1 MTVVKVGIINVT
13 GYAGMELARILHRHP
28 EARLT
33 SVTGRSL
40 AGQNLGDVFPHLRS
54 IDLTITPEVDG
65 SVDVVFS
72 ALPHAASAEALGPLV
87 KGGVKAVDISADFRL
102 KSVTDFEAW
111 YKVKHPHPELI
122 EEAVFGITEL
132 HKDKIART
140 RLVANPGCFPMGAI
154 LGLAPVVKAGWV
166 EPALIVDSKSGV
178 SGAGRTSDAAYGF
191 SELNDN
197 SSAYGLGGHRHEP
210 EMTQELSALSP
221 LGEVSVTFVP
231 HLLPMTRGILGTCYA
246 TLSSAHSQSEV
257 VALFKEFYRA
267 APFVSVVNKPPSTKQ
282 TWGSNDCLIYP
293 VVNERKR
300 RVVVVTALDNL
311 VKGAAG
317 SGIQNMNVMLGL
329 PETMGLEQL
338 AIYP

>member
-1 MTVVKVGIINVT
+1 MLKVGVINVT

-40 AGQNLGDVFPHLRS
+40 AGQKLGDAFPHLRM

-87 KGGVKAVDISADFRL
+87 KSGVKAVDISADFRL
-102 KSVTDFEAW
+102 KSITDFETW
-111 YKVKHPHPELI
+111 YKVKHPHPDLI

-132 HKDKIART
+132 HREKLAKT

-154 LGLAPVVKAGWV
+154 LGLAPAVRAGWV
-166 EPALIVDSKSGV
+166 EPVVIVDAKSAV

-197 SSAYGLGGHRHEP
+197 TSAYGLGGHRHEP

-221 LGEVSVTFVP
+221 HGEVSVTFVP
-231 HLLPMTRGILGTCYA
+231 HLVPMTRGILSTCYA

-257 VALFKEFYRA
+257 VDLYKEFYRT
-267 APFVSVVNKPPSTKQ
+267 APFASVVGKPPSSKQ
-282 TWGSNDCLIYP
+282 TRGNNDCLIYP

-300 RVVVVTALDNL
+300 RLVVVTALDNL

-317 SGIQNMNVMLGL
+317 SGVQNMNVMMGL

>member
-1 MTVVKVGIINVT
+1 MIKAGIINVT

-28 EARLT
+28 DVKLV

-40 AGQNLGDVFPHLRS
+40 AGQKLGDAFPHLRAV
-54 IDLTITPEVDG
+54 DLQITPEVDR
-65 SVDVVFS
+65 SIDVAFS
-72 ALPHAASAEALGPLV
+72 ALPHAASAESLGPLV
-87 KGGVKAVDISADFRL
+87 KDGVKAVDISADFRL

-122 EEAVFGITEL
+122 EEAVYGVTEI
-132 HKDKIART
+132 HRDKIART

-154 LGLAPVVKAGWV
+154 LGLAPAVKEGWV
-166 EPALIVDSKSGV
+166 EPAVIVDAKTGI

-210 EMTQELSALSP
+210 EMTQELGALAKS
-221 LGEVSVTFVP
+221 GGVSVTFVP
-231 HLLPMTRGILGTCYA
+231 HLVPMTRGILGTCYA
-246 TLSSAHSQSEV
+246 TLVEPRRQVDV
-257 VALFKEFYRA
+257 VQLYRDFYA
-267 APFVSVVNKPPSTKQ
+267 NEPFVSVVSKPPATKQ
-282 TWGSNDCLIYP
+282 TWGNNDCLVYP
-293 VVNERKR
+293 VVNEKKR
-300 RVVVVTALDNL
+300 RLVVVTALDNL

-317 SGIQNMNVMLGL
+317 SGIQNMNVMCGL
-329 PETMGLEQL
+329 PETAGLEAL

>member
-1 MTVVKVGIINVT
+1 MVKVGIINVT

-28 EARLT
+28 DADLV

-40 AGQNLGDVFPHLRS
+40 AGQKLGDAFPHLRA
-54 IDLTITPEVDG
+54 IDLTITPEIDR

-87 KGGVKAVDISADFRL
+87 KSGVKAVDISADFRL
-102 KSVTDFEAW
+102 KSVTDFESW

-122 EEAVFGITEL
+122 EEAVYGVTEL
-132 HKDKIART
+132 HREKIART

-154 LGLAPVVKAGWV
+154 LGLAPAVREGWV
-166 EPALIVDSKSGV
+166 KPEVIVDSKSGI

-210 EMTQELSALSP
+210 EITQELSA
-221 LGEVSVTFVP
+221 VSKSGDVTVTFVP
-231 HLLPMTRGILGTCYA
+231 HLVPMTRGILGTCYA
-246 TLSSAHSQSEV
+246 SLTAPRTQAQV
-257 VALFKEFYRA
+257 VELYRDTYA
-267 APFVSVVNKPPSTKQ
+267 SHPFVSVVGKPPATKQ
-282 TWGSNDCLIYP
+282 TWGSNDCLLYP
-293 VVNERKR
+293 VVNEKKGRL
-300 RVVVVTALDNL
+300 VVVTALDNL

-317 SGIQNMNVMLGL
+317 SGVQNMNVMLGL
-329 PETMGLEQL
+329 QETAGLESL

>member
-1 MTVVKVGIINVT
+1 MVKVAIINVT

-28 EARLT
+28 HAELV

-40 AGQNLGDVFPHLRS
+40 AGQKLGDAFPHLRA
-54 IDLTITPEVDG
+54 IDLTITPEVDR

-87 KGGVKAVDISADFRL
+87 KSGVKAVDISADFRL
-102 KSVTDFEAW
+102 KSVTDFETW

-122 EEAVFGITEL
+122 EEAVYGVTEL
-132 HKDKIART
+132 HREKVART

-154 LGLAPVVKAGWV
+154 LGLAPAVREGWV
-166 EPALIVDSKSGV
+166 EPNVVVDAKSGI

-210 EMTQELSALSP
+210 EMTQELSAISRN
-221 LGEVSVTFVP
+221 GDVAVTFVP
-231 HLLPMTRGILGTCYA
+231 HLVPMTRGILGTCYA
-246 TLSSAHSQSEV
+246 TLTSPKTQAQVIE
-257 VALFKEFYRA
+257 LYRDSYTSH
-267 APFVSVVNKPPSTKQ
+267 PYVSIVGKPPATKQ
-282 TWGSNDCLIYP
+282 TWGNNDCLIYP

-300 RVVVVTALDNL
+300 RLVVVTALDNL

-317 SGIQNMNVMLGL
+317 AGIQNMNVMLGL
-329 PETMGLEQL
+329 PETAGLESL

>member
-1 MTVVKVGIINVT
+1 MVKVGIINVT

-28 EARLT
+28 DADLV

-40 AGQNLGDVFPHLRS
+40 AGQKLGDAFPHLRA
-54 IDLTITPEVDG
+54 INLTITPEIDR

-87 KGGVKAVDISADFRL
+87 KSGVKAVDISADFRL
-102 KSVTDFEAW
+102 KSVTDFESW

-122 EEAVFGITEL
+122 EEAVYGVTEL
-132 HKDKIART
+132 HREKIART

-154 LGLAPVVKAGWV
+154 LGLAPAVREGWV
-166 EPALIVDSKSGV
+166 KPDVIVDSKTGI

-210 EMTQELSALSP
+210 EITQELSA
-221 LGEVSVTFVP
+221 VSRNGDVTVTFVP
-231 HLLPMTRGILGTCYA
+231 HLVPMTRGILGTCYA
-246 TLSSAHSQSEV
+246 SLTAPRTQAQV
-257 VALFKEFYRA
+257 VELYRDTYA
-267 APFVSVVNKPPSTKQ
+267 THPFVSVVGKPPATKQ
-282 TWGSNDCLIYP
+282 TWGSNDCLLYP
-293 VVNERKR
+293 IVNEKKGRL
-300 RVVVVTALDNL
+300 VVVTALDNL

-317 SGIQNMNVMLGL
+317 SGVQNMNVMLGL
-329 PETMGLEQL
+329 QETAGLESL